1 MGETFK
7 RTIPHVTTLSDDQK
21 ADQRESGT
29 LPRELCYD
37 TMCDPTPVYAVDLL
51 DTNQLWPVGIELS
64 QVESGI
70 SHDDQSRLVMFTHGL
85 IIPEGYIKTASLAL
99 SALGIPGLVV
109 KHSGVKHSG
118 R

>member
-51 DTNQLWPVGIELS
+51 DTNQL
-64 QVESGI
+64 
-70 SHDDQSRLVMFTHGL
+70 
-85 IIPEGYIKTASLAL
+85 
-99 SALGIPGLVV
+99 
-109 KHSGVKHSG
+109 
-118 R
+118 